1 MHKYW
6 FWRFLFNNHCILSWL
21 SLFFITAYP
30 IQAQTGNIS
39 GRVETTTTGA
49 LLRGA
54 DILLIGTDIGG
65 STDSSGIYIIA
76 NILPGTYSIRAFYI
90 GYTQTTVIDI
100 KVYPGQTT
108 NINFI
113 LDEEVLKGEE
123 VTIIAERELI
133 RPGISANTINLD
145 AANLENI
152 PITTIEDAVRL
163 QAGVEPNMTIR
174 GGNINSTSFIV
185 DGINLREGRTNGPI
199 TGLSYTAVEQIQ
211 VQTSGFDAAYGNV
224 RSGLVQIITKDPP
237 KDHFSADL
245 FIRNRSGQRLNFPGK
260 WKPIN
265 DAGHDID
272 LTIGGPLSQRFGNL
286 RFLTSYRNNI
296 IPYLEQ
302 FGEDL
307 RQDETFQFKLISN
320 IKPDL
325 KLTLSGLFTNQ
336 KGTADSI
343 STVMEAGIPAY
354 PWGFENDFFRTEGL
368 FKNASIGLSDINH
381 SMFAGKLSRTLNAS
395 TFYEM
400 KMHYLRSDYFLR
412 PDLKNITKN
421 RDTSSVSVISGNF
434 DITKQMN
441 SSTQL
446 KAGFEYIYSN
456 YDISSEFNDAVDTR
470 VMAIGSIS
478 NLLFGENIDYE
489 SPYRL
494 HESWTATP
502 QQGAAYIQGKFTFNQ
517 MVMKL
522 GARMDYF
529 SAGGENHIFSD
540 FDQFF
545 TQQNN
550 DARKDS
556 AATVSA
562 EKQVAL
568 SPRIGI
574 SFPITDKTK
583 FYFNY
588 GQFRQM
594 PQAQYLYRMQEKSFT
609 VNRSAITGLGNPNMP
624 MPRTR
629 AYEIG
634 YERILTNEYLLQFSG
649 YSRSVDKQVSF
660 QAFVSD
666 AMIYTIAIPNN
677 YNDIRGL
684 ELTLSKVK
692 GNWVRGFLNYTY
704 MNFSSGNFGITGII
718 QNPLDENEYY
728 SITQD
733 HYQMKPITQPY
744 ARLNLEFFIPEQIGL
759 RPLSNWHMDLLGQW
773 RAGKVFTWSGPI
785 LDQVDDK
792 IGVQYIPHPTIKNNV
807 RTKDFYSLDLRF
819 SKKFKTQFGTIQLFI
834 DVTNLLNL
842 KFMYF
847 EHPFIIT
854 GENPLSDYNDYMVSL
869 HLPTKVFD
877 DVEFYEYPYMFI
889 PGNDQ
894 PGDYP
899 KPNVEFVPIN
909 IVRGDYLLPPAVVME
924 SRDPNE
930 LYYVYTNATYK
941 QFIDGQWQNA
951 EPGVVQHILDNK
963 AYINM
968 PDNIQTAFLNPRGF
982 KLGIRISF

>member
-1 MHKYW
+1 MHRYR
-6 FWRFLFNNHCILSWL
+6 FWRFLFNYHCLLTWL
-21 SLFFITAYP
+21 SLFFITSYP
-30 IQAQTGNIS
+30 ILAQTGNIS
-39 GRVETTTTGA
+39 GRVETATKHTP
-49 LLRGA
+49 LYGA
-54 DILLIGTDIGG
+54 DILLIGTDTGG
-65 STDSSGIYIIA
+65 STDSSGIYTIA
-76 NILPGTYSIRAFYI
+76 NISPGTYNLRAFYI
-90 GYTQTTVIDI
+90 GYTQTTVTNI

-113 LDEEVLKGEE
+113 LDEEVLTGEE

-152 PITTIEDAVRL
+152 PIATIEDAVRL

-237 KDHFSADL
+237 KDHFIADL
-245 FIRNRSGQRLNFPGK
+245 LIRNYPDQRLNFPGD
-260 WKPIN
+260 WEQIN
-265 DAGHDID
+265 NAGNDVD
-272 LTIGGPLSQRFGNL
+272 LTVGGPLSQQFGNL
-286 RFLTSYRNNI
+286 RFLTSYRKNI

-302 FGEDL
+302 FGKDL
-307 RQDETFQFKLISN
+307 RHDETFQFKLISN

-325 KLTLSGLFTNQ
+325 KLTLSGLFTSQ
-336 KGTADSI
+336 KGTTDSI
-343 STVMEAGIPAY
+343 STVMKAGIPPY
-354 PWGFENDFFRTEGL
+354 PWGFENDFFKTEGL

-381 SMFAGKLSRTLNAS
+381 SMFASKLSRTLNAT

-400 KMHYLRSDYFLR
+400 KIHYLRSDYFLR
-412 PDLKNITKN
+412 PDLENIFKD
-421 RDTSSVSVISGNF
+421 RDTSSVSIISGNF
-434 DITKQMN
+434 DITKQIN
-441 SSTQL
+441 PSTQL

-470 VMAIGSIS
+470 VMAVGSIS

-502 QQGAAYIQGKFTFNQ
+502 QQGAAYIQGKLTFNQ

-529 SAGGENHIFSD
+529 SAGGEKKVFSD

-550 DARKDS
+550 DVRKDS

-562 EKQVAL
+562 EKQVEL

-588 GQFRQM
+588 GHFRQM
-594 PQAQYLYRMQEKSFT
+594 PQAQFLYRMQEKSFT
-609 VNRSAITGLGNPNMP
+609 VDRSAITGLGNPNMP
-624 MPRTR
+624 MPRTS

-634 YERILTNEYLLQFSG
+634 YERILTDEYLLQLSG
-649 YSRSVDKQVSF
+649 YSRSVDNQVSF
-660 QAFVSD
+660 QSFVSD
-666 AMIYTIAIPNN
+666 EMIYTIAMPNN
-677 YNDIRGL
+677 YNDVRGL
-684 ELTLSKVK
+684 ELTLSKVR
-692 GNWVRGFLNYTY
+692 GNWFKGFLNYTY
-704 MNFSSGNFGITGII
+704 MDFSSGNFGITGVI

-728 SITQD
+728 NITQD

-744 ARLNLEFFIPEQIGL
+744 VHLNLELFFPEQFEF

-792 IGVQYIPHPTIKNNV
+792 NGVQYTPHPTIKNNL

-819 SKKFKTQFGTIQLFI
+819 SKKIKTGFGSVQLFI
-834 DVTNLLNL
+834 DVTNPLNL

-847 EHPFIIT
+847 EHPFDRT
-854 GENPLSDYNDYMVSL
+854 GENPLSDYNDYMASL
-869 HLPTKVFD
+869 HLPISAFD
-877 DVEFYEYPYMFI
+877 DVEFYDYPYMFI
-889 PGNDQ
+889 PGNDE

-899 KPNVEFVPIN
+899 KPGVEIVPIN
-909 IVRGDYLLPPAVVME
+909 IVRGDYLLPPAVIME

-930 LYYVYTNATYK
+930 LFYVYTSATYM
-941 QFIDGQWQNA
+941 QFVNGQWQNA
-951 EPGVVQHILDNK
+951 DPGFVQHVLDNK

>member
-6 FWRFLFNNHCILSWL
+6 FWRFLFNNHCILFWL
-21 SLFFITAYP
+21 LLFFTTAYP
-30 IQAQTGNIS
+30 IQGQTGNIS
-39 GRVETTTTGA
+39 GRVETTTKGTI
-49 LLRGA
+49 LRGA

-90 GYTQTTVIDI
+90 GYTQTTVTDI
-100 KVYPGQTT
+100 KVYPSQTT

-145 AANLENI
+145 ATNLENL
-152 PITTIEDAVRL
+152 PIATIEDAVRL

-174 GGNINSTSFIV
+174 GGNINSTSFII

-237 KDHFSADL
+237 KDHFIADL
-245 FIRNRSGQRLNFPGK
+245 FIRNRSAQRLNFPGD
-260 WKPIN
+260 WKTIN
-265 DAGHDID
+265 DAGNNID
-272 LTIGGPLSQRFGNL
+272 LTLGGPLSQYVGNL
-286 RFLTSYRNNI
+286 RFLTSYRKNI

-302 FGEDL
+302 FGEHL
-307 RQDETFQFKLISN
+307 RQDETFQVKLISN
-320 IKPDL
+320 IKPDI
-325 KLTLSGLFTNQ
+325 KLTLSGLFTSQ
-336 KGTADSI
+336 KGTTDSI
-343 STVMEAGIPAY
+343 STVMDAGIPAY

-368 FKNASIGLSDINH
+368 FKNASIGISDIDH

-412 PDLKNITKN
+412 PDPENITKN
-421 RDTSSVSVISGNF
+421 RDTSSVSVITGNF

-456 YDISSEFNDAVDTR
+456 YHISSEFNDAVDTR

-502 QQGAAYIQGKFTFNQ
+502 LQGASYIQGKLTFNQ
-517 MVMKL
+517 MVIKL

-529 SAGGENHIFSD
+529 SAGGENNIFSD

-545 TQQNN
+545 TQQND

-556 AATVSA
+556 AATISA
-562 EKQVAL
+562 EKQVAM

-609 VNRSAITGLGNPNMP
+609 VDRSAITGLGNPNMP
-624 MPRTR
+624 MPRTN

-634 YERILTNEYLLQFSG
+634 YERILTNQYLLQLSG
-649 YSRSVDKQVSF
+649 YSRSVDNQVSF
-660 QAFVSD
+660 RAFVSNE
-666 AMIYTIAIPNN
+666 MIYTIAMPNN
-677 YNDIRGL
+677 YNDVRGL

-692 GNWVRGFLNYTY
+692 GNWVKGFLNYTY
-704 MNFSSGNFGITGII
+704 MDFSSGNFGITGVI

-728 SITQD
+728 NMTQD
-733 HYQMKPITQPY
+733 HYQTKPITQPY
-744 ARLNLEFFIPEQIGL
+744 ARLNLEFFLPEQAGL
-759 RPLSNWHMDLLGQW
+759 RLLSDWHIDLLGQW

-792 IGVQYIPHPTIKNNV
+792 NGVQYLPHPTIKNNL
-807 RTKDFYSLDLRF
+807 RTKDYYSLDLRF
-819 SKKFKTQFGTIQLFI
+819 SKKFKTRFGAVQLFI
-834 DVTNLLNL
+834 DVTNPLNL

-847 EHPFIIT
+847 EHPFVT
-854 GENPLSDYNDYMVSL
+854 AGENPLSDYNDYMTSL
-869 HLPTKVFD
+869 HLPHSAFD
-877 DVEFYEYPYMFI
+877 DVEFYDYPYMFI
-889 PGNDQ
+889 PGKDQ

-899 KPNVEFVPIN
+899 QSNLEFVPIN

-930 LYYVYTNATYK
+930 LYYVYTSATYK

-951 EPGVVQHILDNK
+951 SPGFVQDVLDNK
-963 AYINM
+963 KYINM

>member
-1 MHKYW
+1 MHKYR
-6 FWRFLFNNHCILSWL
+6 FWCFLFNNHSTLIWL
-21 SLFFITAYP
+21 LLFFIAAYP
-30 IQAQTGNIS
+30 IQAQSGNIN
-39 GRVETTTTGA
+39 GKVETAFNGK
-49 LLRGA
+49 LLSGA

-65 STDSSGIYIIA
+65 STDSSGIYMIA
-76 NILPGTYSIRAFYI
+76 NILPGTYSLRAFYI
-90 GYTQTTVIDI
+90 GYAQTTVTDI

-113 LDEEVLKGEE
+113 LNEEVLKGEE
-123 VTIIAERELI
+123 VTIIAEQELI
-133 RPGISANTINLD
+133 KPGKSANTINLD
-145 AANLENI
+145 AANLKNI
-152 PITTIEDAVRL
+152 PIATIEDAVRL

-237 KDHFSADL
+237 KDHFIADL
-245 FIRNRSGQRLNFPGK
+245 FIRNRSAQRLNFPGG
-260 WKPIN
+260 WKTIN
-265 DAGHDID
+265 DAGNNID
-272 LTIGGPLSQRFGNL
+272 LTLGGPLSQHVGNL
-286 RFLTSYRNNI
+286 RFLTSYRKNI

-302 FGEDL
+302 FGEHL
-307 RQDETFQFKLISN
+307 RKDETFQVKLISN
-320 IKPDL
+320 IKPDI
-325 KLTLSGLFTNQ
+325 KLTLSGLFTSQ
-336 KGTADSI
+336 KGTTDSI
-343 STVMEAGIPAY
+343 STVMDAGIPAY

-368 FKNASIGLSDINH
+368 FKNASIGISDIDH

-412 PDLKNITKN
+412 PDLENITKN
-421 RDTSSVSVISGNF
+421 KDTSSVSIISGNF

-441 SSTQL
+441 SNTQL

-478 NLLFGENIDYE
+478 NLFFGENIDYE

-502 QQGAAYIQGKFTFNQ
+502 QQGAAYVQGKLTFNQ
-517 MVMKL
+517 MVIKL

-529 SAGGENHIFSD
+529 SAGGENNIFSD

-556 AATVSA
+556 ATTVNA

-568 SPRIGI
+568 SPRVGI

-609 VNRSAITGLGNPNMP
+609 VGRSAITGLGNPNMP
-624 MPRTR
+624 MPRTN

-634 YERILTNEYLLQFSG
+634 YERVLTNEYLLQFSG
-649 YSRSVDKQVSF
+649 YSRSVDNQVSF
-660 QAFVSD
+660 QAFISD
-666 AMIYTIAIPNN
+666 AMIYTIAMPNN
-677 YNDIRGL
+677 YNDVRGL
-684 ELTLSKVK
+684 ELTLSRVR

-704 MNFSSGNFGITGII
+704 MDFSSGNFGITGVI

-733 HYQMKPITQPY
+733 HYQTKPVAQPY
-744 ARLNLEFFIPEQIGL
+744 ARLNLEFFLPEQNGL
-759 RPLSNWHMDLLGQW
+759 RLLSDLHIDLLSQW

-792 IGVQYIPHPTIKNNV
+792 NGVQYIPHPTIKNNL

-819 SKKFKTQFGTIQLFI
+819 SKSFETRFGEVQLFI
-834 DVTNLLNL
+834 DVTNPLNL

-847 EHPFIIT
+847 EHPFITT
-854 GENPLSDYNDYMVSL
+854 GENPLSDYNDYMASL
-869 HLPTKVFD
+869 HLPLSAFD
-877 DVEFYEYPYMFI
+877 DVEFYDYPYMFI
-889 PGNDQ
+889 PGKDQ

-899 KPNVEFVPIN
+899 QSDTEFVPIN
-909 IVRGDYLLPPAVVME
+909 IVRGDYLLPPAVVMD

-930 LYYVYTNATYK
+930 LYYVYNSATYK
-941 QFIDGQWQNA
+941 QFINNEWQNA
-951 EPGVVQHILDNK
+951 DPGFVKDVLDK
-963 AYINM
+963 KKYINM
-968 PDNIQTAFLNPRGF
+968 PDNIQTAFLNPRGL

>member
-1 MHKYW
+1 MHQYQ
-6 FWRFLFNNHCILSWL
+6 FWRFLFNNHCFLTCL
-21 SLFFITAYP
+21 PLFFITAYP
-30 IQAQTGNIS
+30 ILAQTGNIS
-39 GRVETTTTGA
+39 GRVETATKGTP
-49 LLRGA
+49 LCGA

-65 STDSSGIYIIA
+65 STDSSGIYTIA
-76 NILPGTYSIRAFYI
+76 NILPGTYSLRAFYI
-90 GYTQTTVIDI
+90 GYTQTTVTDI

-145 AANLENI
+145 AANLENLSI
-152 PITTIEDAVRL
+152 ATIEDAVRL

-174 GGNINSTSFIV
+174 GGNINSTSFIL

-224 RSGLVQIITKDPP
+224 RSGLVQIVTKDPP

-245 FIRNRSGQRLNFPGK
+245 LIRNRTAQRLNFPGE
-260 WKPIN
+260 WKTIN
-265 DAGHDID
+265 DAGNDID

-286 RFLTSYRNNI
+286 RFLTSYRKNI

-302 FGEDL
+302 FGKDL
-307 RQDETFQFKLISN
+307 RQDETFQVKLISN

-325 KLTLSGLFTNQ
+325 KLTLSSLFTSQ
-336 KGTADSI
+336 KGTTDSI

-412 PDLKNITKN
+412 PNIDNIIKD
-421 RDTSSVSVISGNF
+421 RDTSSVSIISGRF
-434 DITKQMN
+434 DITKQIN

-502 QQGAAYIQGKFTFNQ
+502 QQGAAYIQGKFTFYQ

-529 SAGGENHIFSD
+529 SAGGENKIFSD

-594 PQAQYLYRMQEKSFT
+594 PQAQYPLSDAGK
-609 VNRSAITGLGNPNMP
+609 VL
-624 MPRTR
+624 
-629 AYEIG
+629 
-634 YERILTNEYLLQFSG
+634 
-649 YSRSVDKQVSF
+649 YSRS
-660 QAFVSD
+660 
-666 AMIYTIAIPNN
+666 
-677 YNDIRGL
+677 
-684 ELTLSKVK
+684 
-692 GNWVRGFLNYTY
+692 
-704 MNFSSGNFGITGII
+704 
-718 QNPLDENEYY
+718 
-728 SITQD
+728 
-733 HYQMKPITQPY
+733 
-744 ARLNLEFFIPEQIGL
+744 
-759 RPLSNWHMDLLGQW
+759 
-773 RAGKVFTWSGPI
+773 
-785 LDQVDDK
+785 
-792 IGVQYIPHPTIKNNV
+792 
-807 RTKDFYSLDLRF
+807 
-819 SKKFKTQFGTIQLFI
+819 
-834 DVTNLLNL
+834 
-842 KFMYF
+842 
-847 EHPFIIT
+847 
-854 GENPLSDYNDYMVSL
+854 
-869 HLPTKVFD
+869 
-877 DVEFYEYPYMFI
+877 
-889 PGNDQ
+889 
-894 PGDYP
+894 
-899 KPNVEFVPIN
+899 
-909 IVRGDYLLPPAVVME
+909 
-924 SRDPNE
+924 
-930 LYYVYTNATYK
+930 
-941 QFIDGQWQNA
+941 
-951 EPGVVQHILDNK
+951 
-963 AYINM
+963 
-968 PDNIQTAFLNPRGF
+968 
-982 KLGIRISF
+982 

>member
-1 MHKYW
+1 MYKYW
-6 FWRFLFNNHCILSWL
+6 FWHFLFNNHCFLYWL
-21 SLFFITAYP
+21 LLFFTTAYP
-30 IQAQTGNIS
+30 IQGQTGNIS
-39 GRVETTTTGA
+39 GRVETTTKGV

-65 STDSSGIYIIA
+65 STDSNGIYIIA
-76 NILPGTYSIRAFYI
+76 NILPGTYSISAFYI
-90 GYTQTTVIDI
+90 GYTQTTVTDI

-123 VTIIAERELI
+123 VIIIAERELI
-133 RPGISANTINLD
+133 RPGISANIINLD
-145 AANLENI
+145 ATNLENL
-152 PITTIEDAVRL
+152 PIATIEDAVRL

-174 GGNINSTSFIV
+174 GGNINSTSFIL

-224 RSGLVQIITKDPP
+224 RSGLVQIVTKDPP

-245 FIRNRSGQRLNFPGK
+245 FIRNHPGQRLNFPGK
-260 WKPIN
+260 WEPIN
-265 DAGHDID
+265 NAGHDID

-286 RFLTSYRNNI
+286 RFLTSYRKNI

-302 FGEDL
+302 FGEDV
-307 RQDETFQFKLISN
+307 RQDETFQIKFISN

-336 KGTADSI
+336 KGTTDSI

-368 FKNASIGLSDINH
+368 FKNASIGLSDIDH

-400 KMHYLRSDYFLR
+400 KMHYMRSDYFLR
-412 PDLKNITKN
+412 PDSENITKN
-421 RDTSSVSVISGNF
+421 RDTSSVSFISGNF

-446 KAGFEYIYSN
+446 KAGLEYIYSN
-456 YDISSEFNDAVDTR
+456 YHISSEFNDAVDTR

-502 QQGAAYIQGKFTFNQ
+502 QQGAAYIQGKLRFNQ
-517 MVMKL
+517 IVINL

-529 SAGGENHIFSD
+529 SAGGENNIFSD

-556 AATVSA
+556 SATISA
-562 EKQVAL
+562 EKQVAM

-609 VNRSAITGLGNPNMP
+609 VDRSAITGLGNPNMP
-624 MPRTR
+624 MPRTK

-634 YERILTNEYLLQFSG
+634 YERILTNEYFLQLSG
-649 YSRSVDKQVSF
+649 YSRSVDNQVSF
-660 QAFVSD
+660 RAFVSNE
-666 AMIYTIAIPNN
+666 MIYTIATPNN
-677 YNDIRGL
+677 YNDVRGL
-684 ELTLSKVK
+684 ELTLNKVK

-704 MNFSSGNFGITGII
+704 MDFSSGNFGITGVI

-728 SITQD
+728 NMTQD
-733 HYQMKPITQPY
+733 HYQTKPISQPY
-744 ARLNLEFFIPEQIGL
+744 ARLNLEFFLPEQAGL
-759 RPLSNWHMDLLGQW
+759 RLLSDWHLDLLGQW

-785 LDQVDDK
+785 IDQVDDK
-792 IGVQYIPHPTIKNNV
+792 NGVQYLPHPTIKNNLK
-807 RTKDFYSLDLRF
+807 TKDFYSLDLRF
-819 SKKFKTQFGTIQLFI
+819 SKKFKTRFGAVQLFI
-834 DVTNLLNL
+834 DVTNPLNL

-847 EHPFIIT
+847 EHPFVT
-854 GENPLSDYNDYMVSL
+854 AGENPLSDYNDYMTSL
-869 HLPTKVFD
+869 HLPRSAFD
-877 DVEFYEYPYMFI
+877 DVDFYDYPYMFI
-889 PGNDQ
+889 PGKDQ

-899 KPNVEFVPIN
+899 KSNLEFVPIN
-909 IVRGDYLLPPAVVME
+909 IVRGDYLLPPAVLME

-930 LYYVYTNATYK
+930 LYYVYTSATYK

-951 EPGVVQHILDNK
+951 DPGFVQNVLDNK
-963 AYINM
+963 KYINM

>member
-1 MHKYW
+1 MHKYQ
-6 FWRFLFNNHCILSWL
+6 FWCFLFNNRSTLIWL
-21 SLFFITAYP
+21 LLFFTTAYP
-30 IQAQTGNIS
+30 IQAQSGNIN
-39 GRVETTTTGA
+39 GKVETAINGKLLGGA
-49 LLRGA
+49 N
-54 DILLIGTDIGG
+54 ILLIGTDIGG
-65 STDSSGIYIIA
+65 STDSSGIYMIA
-76 NILPGTYSIRAFYI
+76 NILPGTYSLKAFYI
-90 GYTQTTVIDI
+90 GYTQTTVTDI

-113 LDEEVLKGEE
+113 LDEEVLKGAE
-123 VTIIAERELI
+123 VTIIAEQELI

-145 AANLENI
+145 AANLKNI
-152 PITTIEDAVRL
+152 PIATIEDAVRL

-237 KDHFSADL
+237 KDHFIADL
-245 FIRNRSGQRLNFPGK
+245 FIRNRSAQRLNFPGE
-260 WKPIN
+260 WKTIN
-265 DAGHDID
+265 DAGNNID
-272 LTIGGPLSQRFGNL
+272 LTLGGPLSQHFGNL
-286 RFLTSYRNNI
+286 RFLTSYRKNI

-302 FGEDL
+302 FGKHQ
-307 RQDETFQFKLISN
+307 RQDETFQVKLISN
-320 IKPDL
+320 IKPDI
-325 KLTLSGLFTNQ
+325 KLTLSGLFTSQ
-336 KGTADSI
+336 KGTTDSI
-343 STVMEAGIPAY
+343 STVMDAGIPAY

-368 FKNASIGLSDINH
+368 FKNASIGLSDIDH
-381 SMFAGKLSRTLNAS
+381 SMLAGKLSRTLNPS

-412 PDLKNITKN
+412 PDLENITKN

-441 SSTQL
+441 SNTQL

-478 NLLFGENIDYE
+478 NLFFGENIDYE

-502 QQGAAYIQGKFTFNQ
+502 QQGAAYIQGKLTFNQ
-517 MVMKL
+517 MVIKL

-529 SAGGENHIFSD
+529 SAGGENNIFSD

-568 SPRIGI
+568 SPRVGI

-594 PQAQYLYRMQEKSFT
+594 PQAQYLYRMQKKSFT
-609 VNRSAITGLGNPNMP
+609 VGRSAITGLGNPNMP
-624 MPRTR
+624 MPRTS

-634 YERILTNEYLLQFSG
+634 YEKVLTNEYLLQFSG
-649 YSRSVDKQVSF
+649 YSRSVDNQVSF
-660 QAFVSD
+660 QTFISD
-666 AMIYTIAIPNN
+666 AMIYTIAMPNN
-677 YNDIRGL
+677 YNDVRGL
-684 ELTLSKVK
+684 ELTLSKVR

-704 MNFSSGNFGITGII
+704 MDFSSGNFGITGII

-733 HYQMKPITQPY
+733 HYQTKPIAQPY
-744 ARLNLEFFIPEQIGL
+744 ARLNLEFFLPEQTGL
-759 RPLSNWHMDLLGQW
+759 RLLSDWHIDLLSQW

-792 IGVQYIPHPTIKNNV
+792 NGVQYIPHPTIKNNL

-819 SKKFKTQFGTIQLFI
+819 SKKFETRFGEVQLFI
-834 DVTNLLNL
+834 DVTNPLNL

-847 EHPFIIT
+847 EHPFIT
-854 GENPLSDYNDYMVSL
+854 SGENPLSDYNDYMASL
-869 HLPTKVFD
+869 HLPLSAFG
-877 DVEFYEYPYMFI
+877 DVEFYDYPYMFI
-889 PGNDQ
+889 PGKDQ

-899 KPNVEFVPIN
+899 QSDVEFVPIN

-924 SRDPNE
+924 SREPNE
-930 LYYVYTNATYK
+930 LYYVYNSATYK
-941 QFIDGQWQNA
+941 QFINNEWQNA
-951 EPGVVQHILDNK
+951 DPGFVKDVLDK
-963 AYINM
+963 KKYINM
-968 PDNIQTAFLNPRGF
+968 PDNIQTAFLNPRGL

>member
-1 MHKYW
+1 M
-6 FWRFLFNNHCILSWL
+6 LLWL
-21 SLFFITAYP
+21 SLFFITTYP
-30 IQAQTGNIS
+30 IQAQTGNIN
-39 GRVETTTTGA
+39 GRVETAANGT

-54 DILLIGTDIGG
+54 DILLIDTDTGG
-65 STDSSGIYIIA
+65 STDSNGIYMIS
-76 NILPGTYSIRAFYI
+76 NILPGTYSLRALYI
-90 GYTQTTVIDI
+90 GYAQTTITDI
-100 KVYPGQTT
+100 KIYPGQTT

-113 LDEEVLKGEE
+113 LGKEVLKGEE

-145 AANLENI
+145 AANLENL
-152 PITTIEDAVRL
+152 PIATIEDAVGL
-163 QAGVEPNMTIR
+163 QAGVEPNLTIR

-224 RSGLVQIITKDPP
+224 RSGLVQIVTKDPP
-237 KDHFSADL
+237 KDHFIADL
-245 FIRNRSGQRLNFPGK
+245 FIRNRSAQRLNFPGE
-260 WKPIN
+260 WKTIN
-265 DAGHDID
+265 DAGNNLD
-272 LTIGGPLSQRFGNL
+272 LTLGGPLSQRFGKL
-286 RFLTSYRNNI
+286 RFLTSYRKNT

-302 FGEDL
+302 FGEHL
-307 RQDETFQFKLISN
+307 RQDETFQVKLISN
-320 IKPDL
+320 IKPDI
-325 KLTLSGLFTNQ
+325 KLTLSGLFTSQ
-336 KGTADSI
+336 RGTADSI
-343 STVMEAGIPAY
+343 STVMDAGIPAY
-354 PWGFENDFFRTEGL
+354 PWGFENDFFKTEGL
-368 FKNASIGLSDINH
+368 FKNASIGLSDIDH

-412 PDLKNITKN
+412 PDLDNITKN

-441 SSTQL
+441 SNTQL

-502 QQGAAYIQGKFTFNQ
+502 QQGAAYIQGKLTSNQ
-517 MVMKL
+517 MVIKL

-529 SAGGENHIFSD
+529 SAGGENNIFSD

-556 AATVSA
+556 ATRVSA
-562 EKQVAL
+562 EKQVTL
-568 SPRIGI
+568 SPRVGI

-594 PQAQYLYRMQEKSFT
+594 PQAQYLYQMQEKSFT
-609 VNRSAITGLGNPNMP
+609 GNRSAITGLGNPNMP
-624 MPRTR
+624 MPRTS

-634 YERILTNEYLLQFSG
+634 YERVLSNEYLLQFSG
-649 YSRSVDKQVSF
+649 YSRSVYNQVSF
-660 QAFVSD
+660 QAFISD
-666 AMIYTIAIPNN
+666 AMIYTIATPNN
-677 YNDIRGL
+677 YNDVRGL
-684 ELTLSKVK
+684 ELTLSKVR

-704 MNFSSGNFGITGII
+704 MDFSSGNFGITGVI

-733 HYQMKPITQPY
+733 HYQTKPITQPY
-744 ARLNLEFFIPEQIGL
+744 ARLNLEFFLPEQTGL
-759 RPLSNWHMDLLGQW
+759 RLLSDWHIDLLSQW

-792 IGVQYIPHPTIKNNV
+792 NGVQYIPHPTIKNNL

-819 SKKFKTQFGTIQLFI
+819 SKKFETRFGEVQLFI
-834 DVTNLLNL
+834 DVTNPLNL

-847 EHPFIIT
+847 EHPFITT
-854 GENPLSDYNDYMVSL
+854 GENPLSDYNDYMASL
-869 HLPTKVFD
+869 HLPLSTFD
-877 DVEFYEYPYMFI
+877 DVEFYDYPYMFI
-889 PGNDQ
+889 PGKDQ

-899 KPNVEFVPIN
+899 QSGVEFVPIN
-909 IVRGDYLLPPAVVME
+909 IVRGDYLLPPAVVMD

-930 LYYVYTNATYK
+930 LYYVYNSATYK
-941 QFIDGQWQNA
+941 QFINNEWQNA
-951 EPGVVQHILDNK
+951 DPGFVKDVLDK
-963 AYINM
+963 KKYINM
-968 PDNIQTAFLNPRGF
+968 PNNIQTAFLNPRGL

>member
-1 MHKYW
+1 M
-6 FWRFLFNNHCILSWL
+6 LLWL
-21 SLFFITAYP
+21 SLFFITTYP
-30 IQAQTGNIS
+30 IQAQTGNIN
-39 GRVETTTTGA
+39 GRVETATNGT

-54 DILLIGTDIGG
+54 DILLIGTDTGG
-65 STDSSGIYIIA
+65 STDSSGIYIIS
-76 NILPGTYSIRAFYI
+76 NILPGTYSLRALYI
-90 GYTQTTVIDI
+90 GYAQTTITDI

-113 LDEEVLKGEE
+113 LGKEVLKGEE

-145 AANLENI
+145 AANLENL
-152 PITTIEDAVRL
+152 PIATIEDAVGL

-224 RSGLVQIITKDPP
+224 RSGLVQIVTKDPP
-237 KDHFSADL
+237 KDRFIADL
-245 FIRNRSGQRLNFPGK
+245 FIRNRSAQRLNFPGE
-260 WKPIN
+260 WKTIN
-265 DAGHDID
+265 DAGNNLD
-272 LTIGGPLSQRFGNL
+272 LTLGGPLSQRFGKL
-286 RFLTSYRNNI
+286 RFLTSYRKNT

-302 FGEDL
+302 IGEHL
-307 RQDETFQFKLISN
+307 RQDETFQVKLISN
-320 IKPDL
+320 IKPDI
-325 KLTLSGLFTNQ
+325 KLTLSGLFTSQ
-336 KGTADSI
+336 RGTTDSI
-343 STVMEAGIPAY
+343 STVMDAGIPAY

-368 FKNASIGLSDINH
+368 FKNASIGLSDIDH

-412 PDLKNITKN
+412 PDLDNITKN

-441 SSTQL
+441 SNTQL

-502 QQGAAYIQGKFTFNQ
+502 QQGAAYIQGKLTSNQ
-517 MVMKL
+517 MVIKL

-529 SAGGENHIFSD
+529 SAGGENNIFSD

-556 AATVSA
+556 ATRVSA
-562 EKQVAL
+562 EKQVTL
-568 SPRIGI
+568 SPRVGI

-594 PQAQYLYRMQEKSFT
+594 PQAQYLYQMQEKSFT
-609 VNRSAITGLGNPNMP
+609 VNRSAITSLGNPNMP
-624 MPRTR
+624 MPRTS

-634 YERILTNEYLLQFSG
+634 YERVLSNEYLLQFSG
-649 YSRSVDKQVSF
+649 YSRSVDNQVSF
-660 QAFVSD
+660 QAFISD
-666 AMIYTIAIPNN
+666 AMIYTIATPNN
-677 YNDIRGL
+677 YNDVRGL
-684 ELTLSKVK
+684 ELTLSKVR
-692 GNWVRGFLNYTY
+692 GNWVRGFFNYTY
-704 MNFSSGNFGITGII
+704 MDFSSGNFGITGVI

-733 HYQMKPITQPY
+733 HYQTKPIAQPY
-744 ARLNLEFFIPEQIGL
+744 ARLNLEFFLPEQTGL
-759 RPLSNWHMDLLGQW
+759 RLLSDWHIDLLSQW

-792 IGVQYIPHPTIKNNV
+792 NGVQYIPHPTIKNNL

-819 SKKFKTQFGTIQLFI
+819 SKKFETRFGEVQLFI
-834 DVTNLLNL
+834 DVTNPLNL

-847 EHPFIIT
+847 EHPFITT
-854 GENPLSDYNDYMVSL
+854 GENPLSDYNDYMASL
-869 HLPTKVFD
+869 HLPLSTFD
-877 DVEFYEYPYMFI
+877 DVEFYDYPYMFI
-889 PGNDQ
+889 PGKDQ

-899 KPNVEFVPIN
+899 QSGVEFVPIN
-909 IVRGDYLLPPAVVME
+909 IVRGDYLLPPAVVMD

-930 LYYVYTNATYK
+930 LYYVYNSATYK
-941 QFIDGQWQNA
+941 QFINNEWQNA
-951 EPGVVQHILDNK
+951 DPGFVKDVLDK
-963 AYINM
+963 KKYINM
-968 PDNIQTAFLNPRGF
+968 PDNIQTAFLNPRGL

>member
-1 MHKYW
+1 M
-6 FWRFLFNNHCILSWL
+6 C
-21 SLFFITAYP
+21 
-30 IQAQTGNIS
+30 
-39 GRVETTTTGA
+39 
-49 LLRGA
+49 
-54 DILLIGTDIGG
+54 
-65 STDSSGIYIIA
+65 SSD
-76 NILPGTYSIRAFYI
+76 L
-90 GYTQTTVIDI
+90 
-100 KVYPGQTT
+100 
-108 NINFI
+108 
-113 LDEEVLKGEE
+113 
-123 VTIIAERELI
+123 
-133 RPGISANTINLD
+133 
-145 AANLENI
+145 NLENL
-152 PITTIEDAVRL
+152 PIATIEDAVRL

-199 TGLSYTAVEQIQ
+199 TGLSYTAVEQKQ

-412 PDLKNITKN
+412 PNIDNIIKD
-421 RDTSSVSVISGNF
+421 RDTSSVSIISGRF
-434 DITKQMN
+434 DITKQIN

-522 GARMDYF
+522 GAD
-529 SAGGENHIFSD
+529 
-540 FDQFF
+540 
-545 TQQNN
+545 
-550 DARKDS
+550 RKS
-556 AATVSA
+556 T
-562 EKQVAL
+562 
-568 SPRIGI
+568 
-574 SFPITDKTK
+574 
-583 FYFNY
+583 
-588 GQFRQM
+588 
-594 PQAQYLYRMQEKSFT
+594 
-609 VNRSAITGLGNPNMP
+609 
-624 MPRTR
+624 
-629 AYEIG
+629 
-634 YERILTNEYLLQFSG
+634 
-649 YSRSVDKQVSF
+649 
-660 QAFVSD
+660 
-666 AMIYTIAIPNN
+666 
-677 YNDIRGL
+677 
-684 ELTLSKVK
+684 
-692 GNWVRGFLNYTY
+692 
-704 MNFSSGNFGITGII
+704 
-718 QNPLDENEYY
+718 
-728 SITQD
+728 
-733 HYQMKPITQPY
+733 
-744 ARLNLEFFIPEQIGL
+744 RLNSSHALI
-759 RPLSNWHMDLLGQW
+759 SY
-773 RAGKVFTWSGPI
+773 AVFC
-785 LDQVDDK
+785 LKKKKKKKQ
-792 IGVQYIPHPTIKNNV
+792 
-807 RTKDFYSLDLRF
+807 TKH
-819 SKKFKTQFGTIQLFI
+819 KKK
-834 DVTNLLNL
+834 
-842 KFMYF
+842 KKRKKMMY
-847 EHPFIIT
+847 
-854 GENPLSDYNDYMVSL
+854 
-869 HLPTKVFD
+869 
-877 DVEFYEYPYMFI
+877 
-889 PGNDQ
+889 
-894 PGDYP
+894 
-899 KPNVEFVPIN
+899 
-909 IVRGDYLLPPAVVME
+909 
-924 SRDPNE
+924 
-930 LYYVYTNATYK
+930 
-941 QFIDGQWQNA
+941 
-951 EPGVVQHILDNK
+951 
-963 AYINM
+963 
-968 PDNIQTAFLNPRGF
+968 
-982 KLGIRISF
+982 